1 MLVVKN
7 LPANAGEKKDVSS
20 VPESARSP
28 GGGNGT
34 PLQDSCLKNPM
45 NRGAWRV
52 TIHRVAESQTRLKW
66 LSSYKYIYVSKHKSN
81 TFCHY
86 YFGQLLSLRSKKN
99 WKNKVFFF
107 LPSLILFPTFFFL
120 YVDLSFW
127 PILFSLSLKNGFNIS
142 YKAGL
147 PAQMPSIFVW
157 LRKSFFL
164 LHFWRI
170 ISQVEF

>member
-107 LPSLILFPTFFFL
+107 FYLH
-120 YVDLSFW
+120 LSSFQH
-127 PILFSLSLKNGFNIS
+127 S
-142 YKAGL
+142 
-147 PAQMPSIFVW
+147 
-157 LRKSFFL
+157 SFFMYIWVSDL
-164 LHFWRI
+164 YYFPCLWRMALI
-170 ISQVEF
+170 FLTRQVYQPKCPQFLFDWESHSFSFTFEE